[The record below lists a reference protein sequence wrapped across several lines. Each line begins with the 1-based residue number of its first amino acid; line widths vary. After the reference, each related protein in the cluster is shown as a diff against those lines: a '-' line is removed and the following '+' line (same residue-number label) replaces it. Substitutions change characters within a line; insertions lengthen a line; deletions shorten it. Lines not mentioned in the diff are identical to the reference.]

1 MRELKKPLIALN
13 ILLLLIAVLVA
24 LSVGP
29 TKIDGFF
36 TQLMQPG
43 SDEILWQIRFPRV
56 IAAVIVGA
64 AFGVAGLMAQGASNN
79 ALAEPSILGTA
90 SGAALGAVIAIL
102 LGLAQVGSFAATIS
116 GVIGALLAT
125 VLTLKLASL
134 RGNLF
139 SFALIIVGIAV
150 SATLSAIVGLA
161 SAMITQADARSISF
175 WNFGSLALITYENL
189 AGVSATT
196 LIGLALAWRVA
207 PSLDR
212 LTFGDETA
220 FHLGVNVSKARW
232 LALVA
237 LSLLAGGAVST
248 VGIIGFIGLAAPH
261 IARFIYGP
269 AHRLLVIEAA
279 LIGSLIL
286 VVADTFARSIAA
298 PNELSIGLITS
309 LIGAPILIALVS
321 IKNNVWRVQ

>member
-1 MRELKKPLIALN
+1 MKIAKRSFFILN
-13 ILLLLIAVLVA
+13 FLLLIISGLIA

-36 TQLMQPG
+36 SELIQPG

-56 IAAVIVGA
+56 IAAAIVGA
-64 AFGVAGLMAQGASNN
+64 ALGVAGLMAQGASNN

-90 SGAALGAVIAIL
+90 SGAALGAVTAIL
-102 LGLAQVGSFAATIS
+102 LGLAQVGSIAAIAS

-125 VLTLKLASL
+125 TLSLKIASL
-134 RGNLF
+134 RGNLS

-150 SATLSAIVGLA
+150 SATLTALVGLA
-161 SAMITQADARSISF
+161 SAMITQPDARSISF

-189 AGVSATT
+189 VGVIATT
-196 LIGLALAWRVA
+196 FIGMLIAWKVA
-207 PSLDR
+207 PNLDR
-212 LTFGDETA
+212 LSLGDETA
-220 FHLGVNVSKARW
+220 FHLGVNVSRTRW
-232 LALVA
+232 WALVA

-248 VGIIGFIGLAAPH
+248 VGVIAFIGLAAPH

-269 AHRLLVIEAA
+269 NHKLLVIESA

-286 VVADTFARSIAA
+286 IVADTLARTVAA
-298 PNELSIGLITS
+298 PNELSIGLLTS
-309 LIGAPILIALVS
+309 LLGAPILIALVTF
-321 IKNNVWRVQ
+321 KNNVWRMQ

>member
-1 MRELKKPLIALN
+1 MRERRKSLIALN
-13 ILLLLIAVLVA
+13 ILMLFATVLVA

-36 TQLMQPG
+36 QQLMQPG
-43 SDEILWQIRFPRV
+43 GDEILWQIRFPRV

-102 LGLAQVGSFAATIS
+102 FGLAQVGSIAATIS
-116 GVIGALLAT
+116 GVIGALFAT
-125 VLTLKLASL
+125 SLTLKLASL
-134 RGNLF
+134 RGNLS

-150 SATLSAIVGLA
+150 SATLSAIVGLT

-175 WNFGSLALITYENL
+175 WSFGSLALITYENL
-189 AGVSATT
+189 AGITATT
-196 LIGLALAWRVA
+196 VLGFAIAWKVA

-212 LTFGDETA
+212 LSFGDDTA
-220 FHLGVNVSKARW
+220 FHLGVNVVKARW

-261 IARFIYGP
+261 IARFMYGP
-269 AHRLLVIEAA
+269 SHTFLVIKSA

-286 VVADTFARSIAA
+286 VVADTLARSIAQ

-309 LIGAPILIALVS
+309 LLGAPILIALVS

>member
-1 MRELKKPLIALN
+1 MRERRKSLIALN
-13 ILLLLIAVLVA
+13 ILMLFAAVLVA

-36 TQLMQPG
+36 EQLMQPG

-102 LGLAQVGSFAATIS
+102 FGLAQVGSIAATIS
-116 GVIGALLAT
+116 GVIGALFAT
-125 VLTLKLASL
+125 SLTLKLASL
-134 RGNLF
+134 RGNLS

-150 SATLSAIVGLA
+150 SATLSAIVGLT

-175 WNFGSLALITYENL
+175 WSFGSLALITYENL
-189 AGVSATT
+189 AGITATT
-196 LIGLALAWRVA
+196 VLGFAIAWKVA

-212 LTFGDETA
+212 LSFGDDTA
-220 FHLGVNVSKARW
+220 FHLGVNVVKARW

-261 IARFIYGP
+261 IARFMYGP
-269 AHRLLVIEAA
+269 SHTFLVIQSA

-286 VVADTFARSIAA
+286 VVADTLARSIAQ

-309 LIGAPILIALVS
+309 LLGAPILIALVS